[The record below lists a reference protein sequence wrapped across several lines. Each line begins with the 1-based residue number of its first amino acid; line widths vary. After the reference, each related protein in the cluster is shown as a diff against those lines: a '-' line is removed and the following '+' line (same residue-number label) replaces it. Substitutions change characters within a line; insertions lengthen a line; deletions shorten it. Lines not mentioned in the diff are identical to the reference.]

1 MGYNSAIPG
10 EWREKH
16 MNSQMIV
23 VFLALGIALLMAI
36 KPELFIINPDHRT
49 PRFLHNIKYVGMSVS
64 IVFLVWIAVTLL
76 RR

>member
-1 MGYNSAIPG
+1 MAPFP
-10 EWREKH
+10 EKWREET
-16 MNSQMIV
+16 MNSQIV
-23 VFLALGIALLMAI
+23 VVLLALVVALLMAI
-36 KPELFIINPDHRT
+36 KPELFVINPDHRT

>member
-1 MGYNSAIPG
+1 
-10 EWREKH
+10 
-16 MNSQMIV
+16 MNSQIV
-23 VFLALGIALLMAI
+23 VVLLALVVALLMAI